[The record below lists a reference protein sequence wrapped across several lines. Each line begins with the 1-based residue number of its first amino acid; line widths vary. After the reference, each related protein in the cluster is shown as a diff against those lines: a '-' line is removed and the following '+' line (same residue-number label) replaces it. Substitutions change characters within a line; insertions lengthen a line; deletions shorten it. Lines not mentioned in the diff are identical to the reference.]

1 MKRIIVKKY
10 LLFFVLFICLSC
22 DPPHYIEFINNG
34 NSELNVKL
42 EIDSTITNYDLE
54 YIEIRKRHLINLV
67 IKKKDTAELHF
78 GIGTWSDSE
87 IEKLAN
93 SLKKITIENSDFKT
107 IYKSKKQIGKF
118 LKLNRKGKIGW
129 ETEIKII
136 IE

>member
-1 MKRIIVKKY
+1 MKRIILKKY
-10 LLFFVLFICLSC
+10 LLFFALFICLSC

-34 NSELNVKL
+34 NSELNVKF

-54 YIEIRKRHLINLV
+54 YIENRKKYLINIV
-67 IKKKDTAELHF
+67 IKEKDTAELHF

-93 SLKKITIENSDFKT
+93 SLNKLTIENKEFKT
-107 IYKSKKQIGKF
+107 IYKSKKQIEKF
-118 LKLNRKGKIGW
+118 LKLNRKERIGW

-136 IE
+136 VE